1 MPFNLSASCTHFPSI
16 LSGTTES
23 VPTKEIPVP
32 NVLNKSESEART
44 LLAGFTNLEVNY
56 TEDANKSDGVV
67 TAQSIQSGKTVKEN
81 EKIIITVNKQPKQAK
96 VTIVLNLKEL
106 MNFKKEEV
114 PENTVST
121 QKTSGKVE
129 ILIGDD
135 VILSENRSFEET
147 GVSASYTGSGVKSI
161 KVKVDG
167 VTKSSGKKVDFNQG
181 DQYIGIP

>member
-1 MPFNLSASCTHFPSI
+1 
-16 LSGTTES
+16 
-23 VPTKEIPVP
+23 
-32 NVLNKSESEART
+32 
-44 LLAGFTNLEVNY
+44 
-56 TEDANKSDGVV
+56 
-67 TAQSIQSGKTVKEN
+67 
-81 EKIIITVNKQPKQAK
+81 
-96 VTIVLNLKEL
+96 

-114 PENTVST
+114 PEHTVST

-129 ILIGDD
+129 ILRGDD